1 MRPSSPKRVECRR
14 TRGASR
20 PWTVPGGASQE
31 KGHKISP
38 LDIALVVLVAV
49 AIWAVVELAL
59 TIRKARASVDEVTTS
74 ANETIAQV
82 QPIIAKVDGMVD
94 DLDPAMKQVN
104 PLLVKA
110 EATIDGATQ
119 SLDSLNN
126 ILGDVSTVT
135 GTASA
140 VTDTVSKGV
149 AGAAGAVAG
158 AVSKLVG
165 KGDVPQARL
174 EDAAGKENAEESPAP
189 AQQHATAYVTYAP
202 VEAET
207 PTEAE
212 KPEPAADPATAPDKQ
227 SHKPKHAAPV
237 TAEQAAADGEENN
250 A

>member
-1 MRPSSPKRVECRR
+1 M
-14 TRGASR
+14 
-20 PWTVPGGASQE
+20 
-31 KGHKISP
+31 SP
-38 LDIALVVLVAV
+38 LDIALVVLVVV

-110 EATIDGATQ
+110 GETIDGATQ
-119 SLDSLNN
+119 SLDSLNA

-165 KGDVPQARL
+165 KGEAPQARL
-174 EDAAGKENAEESPAP
+174 EEATGKEGAEESPAP
-189 AQQHATAYVTYAP
+189 AQQRTTAYVTYAP
-202 VEAET
+202 VEAE
-207 PTEAE
+207 
-212 KPEPAADPATAPDKQ
+212 KPEPAADPASTAEKQ
-227 SHKPKHAAPV
+227 PHKPKHAAPV
-237 TAEQAAADGEENN
+237 SAEQAAADGEENN